1 MAYVE
6 RREQNG
12 RRYFYVTKNFRVGVN
27 KWKKIRM
34 YYCGQKPDKDKFKQ
48 ILDEIDAEAKTKGW
62 LKEKTAF
69 KHLSDHDAK
78 LLEDVKQNFNRW
90 YGKLDEVARK
100 KFDDDFLVRF
110 TYNSNA
116 IEGNRL
122 SLRETSMILSEDI
135 IPAGASTKDFN
146 EAINGK
152 DTLDHIRSYKGNLGK
167 KFILKVHESLTKN
180 TGVRIVGG
188 FRDSQV
194 RISGSEWTPPTPDR
208 VPQEIVRLLT
218 WWRNYEKKLHPAELA
233 GIIHNMLVRLH
244 PFTDGNGRTARVV
257 MNWILM
263 RKGYPMFYIDNKEKI
278 RYYQAIEEG
287 DKGDDGKFI
296 KYLAETIVNQHTFPS
311 KDAQNAKTQ

>member
-1 MAYVE
+1 MAYIE

-12 RRYFYVTKNFRVGVN
+12 KRYFYVTKNFRVGLD
-27 KWKKIRM
+27 KWRKIRR
-34 YYCGQKPDKDKFKQ
+34 YCGDQKPSPEYFKR
-48 ILDEIDAEAKTKGW
+48 ILDEIDAEAKIKCW
-62 LKEKTAF
+62 LKEKAMF
-69 KHLSDHDAK
+69 KYLSAHDAE

-90 YGKLDEVARK
+90 YGKLDEVSRK

-152 DTLDHIRSYKGNLGK
+152 DTLEYIRGYKGNLGK
-167 KFILKVHESLTKN
+167 KFMLKIHESLTKN
-180 TGVRIVGG
+180 TGCRVVGG
-188 FRDSQV
+188 FRDSHV
-194 RISGSEWTPPTPDR
+194 RISGSEWTPPTPDK
-208 VPQEIVRLLT
+208 VPEEIDRLLT

-244 PFTDGNGRTARVV
+244 PFTDGDGRTSRVV

-263 RKGYPMFYIDNKEKI
+263 RKGYPMAYIDNKEKI
-278 RYYQAIEEG
+278 RYYHAIEEG
-287 DKGDDGKFI
+287 DKGDDSRFI
-296 KYLAETIVNQHTFPS
+296 KYLAETIANQHTSQS
-311 KDAQNAKTQ
+311 KEKQDAKTP